1 MWFFQDIWLVI
12 VKNSL
17 NIGMGKNQS
26 HLIIGRV
33 RTYRHKKK
41 IIVVWAQMKE
51 KELKK
56 LSAKHVKVKFFIGS
70 YINYSN

>member
-1 MWFFQDIWLVI
+1 
-12 VKNSL
+12 
-17 NIGMGKNQS
+17 MGKNQS